1 MTENPH
7 GHQSPNSPPAPTFIQ
22 RLGFFAAKD
31 WLRAGFLA
39 LLAIA
44 IHAPALSGELIWDD
58 FYLAHDNPFI
68 KSPLLIL
75 EAFRHYLFLD
85 SYSAHYRPVQNL
97 SFILDYF
104 FWNDNTFGFHLTN
117 VLLHAAGAILL
128 YFLLRRLLASLFSGK
143 LTPSSLALAAFLA
156 ALLWTVHPVH
166 SAAVDYI
173 SGRADSLAFV
183 FASSAWLLFL
193 RATEKQPRGTRVLF
207 YSLAAASALLALCS
221 RETACI
227 WLVIFLLHSLFFAK
241 QWPIRGKVA
250 LLCACLALL
259 AIYGGLR
266 QLPERR
272 PGSGPQPGWSPSV
285 RTVLMMRALGDY
297 GRLLIFPANLHME
310 RTVFNPEL
318 YKTNA
323 TWQKSVATEY
333 LSIFGLAFAAL
344 LGLGCSWS
352 GPGRRVRIFGACWF
366 LVGFLPVS
374 NLFDLNATVA
384 EHWLYLPSVGVLLFA
399 VGVVLDLPKRSRPI
413 LAGCAGLAV
422 VALSLRAA
430 ERSSDWTTAEH
441 FYERTNAAGGTS
453 VRVSVNL
460 GQLYA
465 QRGDYARAEKT
476 FRGILAAVPNF
487 AIAQSNL
494 ANVLYQQGRKEEAE
508 ALFAAATAAAPNDR
522 KEYPR
527 TWLAAVNL
535 AGIQRQKNDFPAALR
550 TLAQARADYPG
561 IWEITSLESEFLR
574 ENKSPG
580 EALELVSGFARR
592 HWWHYGASLAVGRL
606 YAEMGD
612 PERAVNALQHASRLD
627 IHEVDA
633 LNLIA
638 HMRLRQNRL
647 ADACQAQ
654 KRAVARQPDAPRQYL
669 LLSDIL
675 ARMGQTAEA
684 KVAIENVAR
693 LKAIGHSARVLPN

>member
-1 MTENPH
+1 MTEKPDGN
-7 GHQSPNSPPAPTFIQ
+7 QSPKSQPTQTFI
-22 RLGFFAAKD
+22 RNLGYFAAKD
-31 WLRAGFLA
+31 WLRAG
-39 LLAIA
+39 LLAAFAIV
-44 IHAPALSGELIWDD
+44 IHAPALSGEFIWGDI
-58 FYLAHDNPFI
+58 YLAHDNVFI

-75 EAFRHYLFLD
+75 ETFRHYLFLD

-97 SFILDYF
+97 SFIFDYF
-104 FWNDNTFGFHLTN
+104 FWNDNTYGFHLTN
-117 VLLHAAGAILL
+117 VLLHAIGAVLL
-128 YFLLRRLLASLFSGK
+128 YFLLCRLLASLCGGT
-143 LTPSSLALAAFLA
+143 LTPSHLSWAAFLA
-156 ALLWTVHPVH
+156 AFIWAVHPIH

-183 FASSAWLLFL
+183 FASGAWLLCLHAAEKRSL
-193 RATEKQPRGTRVLF
+193 RTRLLF
-207 YSLAAASALLALCS
+207 YALAATAALLALCS

-227 WLVIFLLHSLFFAK
+227 WLIIFLLHSLFFAQ
-241 QWPIRGKVA
+241 QWPIRAKVG
-250 LLCACLALL
+250 LLCVCAVLL
-259 AIYGGLR
+259 VIYGGLR

-272 PGSGPQPGWSPSV
+272 PGAGPQPGWSPSV

-297 GRLLIFPANLHME
+297 GRLLVFPANLHME
-310 RTVFNPEL
+310 RTVFDPEL
-318 YKTNA
+318 YRSNA
-323 TWQKSVATEY
+323 SWQRSAGTEY
-333 LSIFGLAFAAL
+333 LSIFGLTFAAL
-344 LGLGCSWS
+344 LGLGCAWS
-352 GPGRRVRIFGACWF
+352 GPRRRARIFGAAWF

-399 VGVVLDLPKRSRPI
+399 AGVVLDLPKRGRPI

-422 VALSLRAA
+422 IALSLRTV
-430 ERSSDWTTAEH
+430 ERSSDWTTAEQ

-453 VRVSVNL
+453 VRVSLNL

-465 QRGDYARAEKT
+465 QRGDYLRAEKT
-476 FRGILAAVPNF
+476 FRGILAAIPNF

-508 ALFAAATAAAPNDR
+508 ALFVAATAAAPNDR

-535 AGIQRQKNDFPAALR
+535 AGIQRQKNDLPAALKI
-550 TLAQARADYPG
+550 LAQARADYPG
-561 IWEITSLESEFLR
+561 IWEIASLESEYLR
-574 ENKSPG
+574 QNKDSG
-580 EALELVSGFARR
+580 AALSLISDFARQ
-592 HWWHYGASLAVGRL
+592 HWWHYGASLALGRL

-612 PERAVNALQHASRLD
+612 PERAVTALQHASRLD
-627 IHEVDA
+627 VHEVEA

-675 ARMGQTAEA
+675 ERMGQTAEA
-684 KVAIENVAR
+684 RIAIENVAR
-693 LKAIGHSARVLPN
+693 LRAIGAGVTILPN

>member
-1 MTENPH
+1 MTEKPD
-7 GHQSPNSPPAPTFIQ
+7 GHQSPKSLPTQTFLQ
-22 RLGFFAAKD
+22 RLGHFVAKD

-39 LLAIA
+39 LLAIVV
-44 IHAPALSGELIWDD
+44 HAPALSGELIWDD
-58 FYLAHDNPFI
+58 LYLAHDNPFI

-75 EAFRHYLFLD
+75 ETFRHYLFLD

-97 SFILDYF
+97 SLIFDYF
-104 FWNDNTFGFHLTN
+104 FWNDNTYGFHLTN
-117 VLLHAAGAILL
+117 VLLHATGGVLL
-128 YFLLRRLLASLFSGK
+128 YFLLRRLLASFFRGK
-143 LTPSSLALAAFLA
+143 LTPFTSATAAFLA

-183 FASSAWLLFL
+183 FASGAWLLFL
-193 RATEKQPRGTRVLF
+193 RAAETPSIKLRVLF
-207 YSLAAASALLALCS
+207 YFLAGGSALLALCS
-221 RETACI
+221 RETASI
-227 WLVIFLLHSLFFAK
+227 WLAIFLIHALFFAK
-241 QWPIRGKVA
+241 HFQIRGKVA
-250 LLCACLALL
+250 ILCTCVALAS
-259 AIYGGLR
+259 IYGGLR

-272 PGSGPQPGWSPSV
+272 PGPGPQPGWDNSV
-285 RTVLMMRALGDY
+285 RAVLMMRALGDY
-297 GRLLIFPANLHME
+297 GRLLVFPANLHME
-310 RTVFNPEL
+310 RTVFNPDS
-318 YKTNA
+318 YKTHA
-323 TWQKSVATEY
+323 TWQRSIGIEY
-333 LSIFGLAFAAL
+333 LSIFGLIFAAL
-344 LGLGCSWS
+344 LALGCSWP
-352 GPGRRVRIFGACWF
+352 GPGRRARIFGACWF
-366 LVGFLPVS
+366 VAGFLPIS

-422 VALSLRAA
+422 IALSLRAA

-441 FYERTNAAGGTS
+441 FYERTIAAGGTS

-465 QRGDYARAEKT
+465 QRGEYARAEKT

-494 ANVLYQQGRKEEAE
+494 ANVLYRVGRKKEAE
-508 ALFAAATAAAPNDR
+508 ELFAAATVAAPNDR

-535 AGIQRQKNDFPAALR
+535 AGIRRQKGEMPEALKI
-550 TLAQARADYPG
+550 LARAREDYPQ
-561 IWEITSLESEFLR
+561 IWEVTSLESEFLR
-574 ENKSPG
+574 QNNNPG
-580 EALELVSGFARR
+580 EALELVSDFARK
-592 HWWHYGASLAVGRL
+592 HWWHYGASLALGRL
-606 YAEMGD
+606 YAEAGD
-612 PERAVNALQHASRLD
+612 PDSSVAALQHASRLD
-627 IHEVDA
+627 AHEVDA

-638 HMRLRQNRL
+638 QMRLRQNRL
-647 ADACQAQ
+647 DDACQAQ
-654 KRAVARQPDAPRQYL
+654 KRAVARQPDAPRQYI

-675 ARMGQTAEA
+675 ERMGQTAEA

-693 LKAIGHSARVLPN
+693 LKAIGRSSIVLPN

>member
-1 MTENPH
+1 MTENPA
-7 GHQSPNSPPAPTFIQ
+7 GHQSPKSPPAPSFTQ
-22 RLGFFAAKD
+22 RLGYIAARD
-31 WLRAGFLA
+31 WLRAGILA
-39 LLAIA
+39 LVAIV

-58 FYLAHDNPFI
+58 IYLAHDNPFI

-75 EAFRHYLFLD
+75 ETFRHYLFLD

-97 SFILDYF
+97 SFIFDYF
-104 FWNDNTFGFHLTN
+104 FWSDNTYGFHLTN
-117 VLLHAAGAILL
+117 VLLHAAGGILL
-128 YFLLRRLLASLFSGK
+128 YFLLRRLLTSFFSGK
-143 LTPSSLALAAFLA
+143 LTSSSLSIAAFLA
-156 ALLWTVHPVH
+156 AFLWTVHPVH

-183 FASSAWLLFL
+183 LASGAWLMFL
-193 RATEKQPRGTRVLF
+193 RAAEIRTAGWRVLL
-207 YSLAAASALLALCS
+207 YSLAAATALLALCS

-227 WLVIFLLHSLFFAK
+227 WLVIFLLHSLVFAK
-241 QWPIRGKVA
+241 QWQVRGKVT
-250 LLCACLALL
+250 LLCACLTLA

-285 RTVLMMRALGDY
+285 RSVLMMRALGDY
-297 GRLLIFPANLHME
+297 GRLLVFPANLHME
-310 RTVFNPEL
+310 RTVFSPGS
-318 YKTNA
+318 YQSNA
-323 TWQKSVATEY
+323 TWKNSVATEY
-333 LSIFGLAFAAL
+333 LSIFGLVFAAL
-344 LGLGCSWS
+344 LALGCSWR
-352 GPGRRVRIFGACWF
+352 GPGRRARIFGACWF

-384 EHWLYLPSVGVLLFA
+384 EHWLYLPSVGILLFA
-399 VGVVLDLPKRSRPI
+399 LGVVLDLPKGSRPI

-422 VALSLRAA
+422 VALSLRTV
-430 ERSSDWTTAEH
+430 ERSSDWTTAEQ

-465 QRGDYARAEKT
+465 QRGEHARAEKM
-476 FRGILAAVPNF
+476 FRGILRAVPNF
-487 AIAQSNL
+487 AIAQNAL
-494 ANVLYQQGRKEEAE
+494 ANVLYQQGRKKEAE

-522 KEYPR
+522 KEFPR

-535 AGIQRQKNDFPAALR
+535 AGMQRQKNDLPAALK
-550 TLAQARADYPG
+550 TLAQARADYPE
-561 IWEITSLESEFLR
+561 IWEVTSLESEYLR
-574 ENKSPG
+574 ESKRSG
-580 EALELVSGFARR
+580 EALKLVANFARN
-592 HWWHYGASLAVGRL
+592 HWWHYRASLALGRL
-606 YAEMGD
+606 HAEMGD
-612 PERAVNALQHASRLD
+612 PERAVTALQHASRLD
-627 IHEVDA
+627 VHEVDA

-654 KRAVARQPDAPRQYL
+654 KRAVSRQPDAPSQYL

-675 ARMGQTAEA
+675 GRMGQTAEA
-684 KVAIENVAR
+684 RVAIENVAR

>member
-1 MTENPH
+1 MTENPD
-7 GHQSPNSPPAPTFIQ
+7 GHQSPKSPPVQTFIQ
-22 RLGFFAAKD
+22 RLGYFTAKD
-31 WLRAGFLA
+31 WLRAGILA
-39 LLAIA
+39 LVALV

-58 FYLAHDNPFI
+58 IYLAHDNPFI

-75 EAFRHYLFLD
+75 ETFRHYLFLD

-97 SFILDYF
+97 SFIFDYF
-104 FWNDNTFGFHLTN
+104 FWSDNTYGFHLTN
-117 VLLHAAGAILL
+117 VLLHAAGGILL
-128 YFLLRRLLASLFSGK
+128 YFLLRRLLASFFSGK
-143 LTPSSLALAAFLA
+143 LTSSSLSIAAFLA
-156 ALLWTVHPVH
+156 AFLWTVHPVH

-183 FASSAWLLFL
+183 FASGAWLIFL
-193 RATEKQPRGTRVLF
+193 RAAEIRAAGWRVLF
-207 YSLAAASALLALCS
+207 YSLAAATALLALCS

-227 WLVIFLLHSLFFAK
+227 WLVIFLLHSLFFAR
-241 QWPIRGKVA
+241 QWQVRGKVA
-250 LLCACLALL
+250 LLCACLALA

-272 PGSGPQPGWSPSV
+272 PGAGPQPGWSPSV
-285 RTVLMMRALGDY
+285 RSVLMMRALGDY
-297 GRLLIFPANLHME
+297 GRLLVFPANLHME
-310 RTVFNPEL
+310 RTVFNPGS
-318 YKTNA
+318 YQTNA
-323 TWQKSVATEY
+323 TWKTSIATEY
-333 LSIFGLAFAAL
+333 LSVFGLAFAAL
-344 LGLGCSWS
+344 LALGCSWR
-352 GPGRRVRIFGACWF
+352 GPGRRARIFGACWF

-399 VGVVLDLPKRSRPI
+399 LGVVLDLPKGSRPI

-422 VALSLRAA
+422 VALSLRTV

-465 QRGDYARAEKT
+465 QRGEHARAEKT
-476 FRGILAAVPNF
+476 FRGILRSVPNF
-487 AIAQSNL
+487 AIAQNAL
-494 ANVLYQQGRKEEAE
+494 ANALYQQGRKQEAE

-535 AGIQRQKNDFPAALR
+535 AGMQRQKNDLPAALK
-550 TLAQARADYPG
+550 TLAQARAAYPE
-561 IWEITSLESEFLR
+561 IWEVTSLESEYLR
-574 ENKSPG
+574 ENKRPG
-580 EALELVSGFARR
+580 EALKLVADFTRT
-592 HWWHYGASLAVGRL
+592 HWWHYRASLALGRL
-606 YAEMGD
+606 HAEMGD
-612 PERAVNALQHASRLD
+612 PERAVAALQHASRLD
-627 IHEVDA
+627 VHEVDA

-654 KRAVARQPDAPRQYL
+654 KRAVARQPDAPSQYL

-675 ARMGQTAEA
+675 ERMGQTAEA
-684 KVAIENVAR
+684 GVAIENVAR

>member
-1 MTENPH
+1 M
-7 GHQSPNSPPAPTFIQ
+7 
-22 RLGFFAAKD
+22 
-31 WLRAGFLA
+31 AGF
-39 LLAIA
+39 
-44 IHAPALSGELIWDD
+44 SS
-58 FYLAHDNPFI
+58 
-68 KSPLLIL
+68 SPRICTWS
-75 EAFRHYLFLD
+75 EP
-85 SYSAHYRPVQNL
+85 S
-97 SFILDYF
+97 
-104 FWNDNTFGFHLTN
+104 
-117 VLLHAAGAILL
+117 
-128 YFLLRRLLASLFSGK
+128 
-143 LTPSSLALAAFLA
+143 LTPR
-156 ALLWTVHPVH
+156 P
-166 SAAVDYI
+166 
-173 SGRADSLAFV
+173 
-183 FASSAWLLFL
+183 
-193 RATEKQPRGTRVLF
+193 TRP
-207 YSLAAASALLALCS
+207 
-221 RETACI
+221 T
-227 WLVIFLLHSLFFAK
+227 
-241 QWPIRGKVA
+241 
-250 LLCACLALL
+250 
-259 AIYGGLR
+259 
-266 QLPERR
+266 
-272 PGSGPQPGWSPSV
+272 
-285 RTVLMMRALGDY
+285 T
-297 GRLLIFPANLHME
+297 
-310 RTVFNPEL
+310 
-318 YKTNA
+318 

-352 GPGRRVRIFGACWF
+352 GPGRRARIFGAGWF

-399 VGVVLDLPKRSRPI
+399 AGVVLDLPKRSRPL

-422 VALSLRAA
+422 IALSLRAA

-494 ANVLYQQGRKEEAE
+494 ANVLYQQGRKKEAE

-535 AGIQRQKNDFPAALR
+535 AGIQRQKNDFPAALK

-574 ENKSPG
+574 ESKSPG
-580 EALELVSGFARR
+580 EALELVSEFARR
-592 HWWHYGASLAVGRL
+592 HWWHYGASLALGRL

-684 KVAIENVAR
+684 RVAIENVAR